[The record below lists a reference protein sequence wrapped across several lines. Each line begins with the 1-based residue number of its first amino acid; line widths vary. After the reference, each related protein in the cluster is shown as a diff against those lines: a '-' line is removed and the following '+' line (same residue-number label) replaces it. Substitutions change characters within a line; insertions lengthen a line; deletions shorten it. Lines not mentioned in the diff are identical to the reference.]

1 MTEFTLTTTVSFIH
15 QRQKAL
21 LAQDKG
27 PCVLCFSPLTYF
39 SILLYLA
46 HAQKTPEGNLCQ
58 EKKKEPIFKLGRFLW
73 KLEQ

>member
-46 HAQKTPEGNLCQ
+46 HAQDMARGQFVPGE
-58 EKKKEPIFKLGRFLW
+58 KKEPIFKLGRFLW